1 MEYDITSL
9 KQDLVTSKAIS
20 EADFKQ
26 RWDETGHDLGTFA
39 ALLLKQKLITPPIL
53 NDYLL
58 QQYGF
63 KYVNLDDVLIP
74 PNIHQKVPKEFT
86 IEHEIIPFG
95 ENGYKLQVAMV
106 QPSDL
111 YAIEYVRRRTK
122 QELEIYLTDLV
133 SFQSIIKG
141 YKSDIQELFSSV
153 LQQDSKRGTE
163 MQDIKNIAEGVP
175 ITKAVNSIIE
185 YAVAEGASDI
195 HIEPTENEM
204 IVRFRI
210 DGMLRDVLILLKN
223 IHPLLVARVKIMADL
238 KIDEHRRPQDGRIKM
253 SVNDLPISLRV
264 SVLPT
269 YHGEKI
275 VLRILDESV
284 QNLTLKDLGFRGGE
298 LEAIERAIEK
308 PDGMILVTGPTG
320 SGKTT
325 TLYTVMK
332 ILNKETVN
340 INTIED
346 PIEYAMPRIN
356 QTQVNPTIDV
366 TFANGLRALLRQD
379 PDIIM
384 VGEIRDEET
393 AGMAIH
399 SSMTGHLVLSTLH
412 TNDAPGAI
420 PRFVD
425 MGAEPFLLASTL
437 NLVIAQRLVRRLCNE
452 CKRKI
457 KLDGAAKKLIEQQ
470 LTSMHISKEDMAKW
484 MEIDSYEHVGCAQCS
499 NSGYKGRVGIY
510 EVFEITDRAKE
521 LIVVN
526 STALELQKEMISQG
540 HNPMFI
546 NGLQL
551 VKDGVTTLPEIM
563 RVAQE

>member
-58 QQYGF
+58 KQYGF
-63 KYVNLDDVLIP
+63 KYVDLDDVLIP
-74 PNIHQKVPKEFT
+74 PNILQKVPKEFT

-275 VLRILDESV
+275 VMRILDESV

-298 LEAIERAIEK
+298 LEAIEKAIEK

-457 KLDGAAKKLIEQQ
+457 KLDGAARKLIEQQ
-470 LTSMHISKEDMAKW
+470 LTSMHLSKEDMAKW
-484 MEIDSYEHVGCAQCS
+484 MEIDNYEHVGCAQCS

-551 VKDGVTTLPEIM
+551 VKDGITTLPEIM

>member
-1 MEYDITSL
+1 
-9 KQDLVTSKAIS
+9 
-20 EADFKQ
+20 
-26 RWDETGHDLGTFA
+26 
-39 ALLLKQKLITPPIL
+39 
-53 NDYLL
+53 
-58 QQYGF
+58 
-63 KYVNLDDVLIP
+63 VLIP
-74 PNIHQKVPKEFT
+74 PNILQKVPKEFT

-275 VLRILDESV
+275 VMRILDESV

-399 SSMTGHLVLSTLH
+399 SSMTGHLVLST
-412 TNDAPGAI
+412 
-420 PRFVD
+420 
-425 MGAEPFLLASTL
+425 
-437 NLVIAQRLVRRLCNE
+437 
-452 CKRKI
+452 
-457 KLDGAAKKLIEQQ
+457 AA
-470 LTSMHISKEDMAKW
+470 
-484 MEIDSYEHVGCAQCS
+484 YE
-499 NSGYKGRVGIY
+499 
-510 EVFEITDRAKE
+510 
-521 LIVVN
+521 
-526 STALELQKEMISQG
+526 
-540 HNPMFI
+540 
-546 NGLQL
+546 
-551 VKDGVTTLPEIM
+551 
-563 RVAQE
+563 